1 MDDAPGLV
9 GIRYDLEQE
18 PGAPLVNRHVAEL
31 VDDREPR
38 PGDLPELRVEPPR
51 FARRSRMSSPVA
63 VKNPTGIARMH
74 ASLPNATARCV
85 LPVPTGP

>member
-1 MDDAPGLV
+1 MAH
-9 GIRYDLEQE
+9 
-18 PGAPLVNRHVAEL
+18 GAVDRHVAEL

-63 VKNPTGIARMH
+63 VKNPTGTARMH

-85 LPVPTGP
+85 LPVPTGRRARD